1 MPAPGTA
8 QESALSQDLASP
20 QVVPSSTPSPSP
32 QQATP
37 TPAPT
42 PIPLCP
48 QVSSETGWQ
57 CQENRY
63 TRTCEPDDLSAPAW
77 ACYEDLTYGF
87 ALEYPLGLNVE
98 ISIDTR
104 SRSNVTLARR
114 HSFWGPQLALDV
126 DIWRPLEPDLS
137 RWLEIMRKATGPD
150 LVPFTEPNARVGGY
164 PAVAFVSDPQ
174 NPSPML
180 AVYLSNG
187 IYGYKLWFTL
197 RCDREEITRI
207 RRVLDTF
214 RFSAQV
220 VPAEIP
226 EEVWRDVQRA
236 VERCGKSSE
245 P

>member
-1 MPAPGTA
+1 MKTTRWLLLVITALLLVACTGLRGGRFVGLCFSPPRSPVFNAFFFPATGWSHACPGTA

-114 HSFWGPQLALDV
+114 HSFWGILIGTGCGYLA
-126 DIWRPLEPDLS
+126 PP
-137 RWLEIMRKATGPD
+137 
-150 LVPFTEPNARVGGY
+150 
-164 PAVAFVSDPQ
+164 
-174 NPSPML
+174 
-180 AVYLSNG
+180 
-187 IYGYKLWFTL
+187 
-197 RCDREEITRI
+197 
-207 RRVLDTF
+207 
-214 RFSAQV
+214 
-220 VPAEIP
+220 
-226 EEVWRDVQRA
+226 
-236 VERCGKSSE
+236 
-245 P
+245 